1 MRVFVAMSGG
11 VDSSLAAA
19 LLVQAGHEVVGV
31 TLQLLPEGDDPG
43 SCCGTD
49 AIRSARRVCDTI
61 DIPHYVWN
69 ARDVFRSRVIEP
81 YCDAYARGRTPN
93 PCMICNSDVKFG
105 WMLARAL
112 ENGADA
118 LATGHYAR
126 TYRDEFGVPWLARG
140 VDEAKDQSYFLY
152 DLSEQQLEHIMFPLG
167 ELTKSRVRELAAHFD
182 LPSARRPESQ
192 DACFVESG
200 RTAEFVGSERP
211 SALRPGDIV
220 DSGGAVRGRHSG
232 IARYTI
238 GQRKGLGIGGLAE
251 PLHVIRVDA
260 LENRVV
266 VGPLNELQ
274 ATVVTA
280 SPQTVR
286 VPDGAAVHA
295 VIRYRMPEQEAVV
308 HVTADGLE
316 VHFADP
322 VAGVAPGQS
331 VVCYVGNRVVAGGEI
346 NCAQ

>member
-19 LLVQAGHEVVGV
+19 LLVQAGHEVVGI

-49 AIRSARRVCDTI
+49 AVRSAKRVCDAI
-61 DIPHYVWN
+61 GIPHYVWN
-69 ARDVFRSRVIEP
+69 ARDIFKSRVIEP
-81 YCDAYARGRTPN
+81 YCDAYALGRTPN
-93 PCMICNSDVKFG
+93 PCMVCNSDVKFG

-112 ENGADA
+112 ENGAEA

-126 TYRDEFGVPWLARG
+126 TLRDESGVLWLARG
-140 VDEAKDQSYFLY
+140 VDQTKDQSYFLY
-152 DLSEQQLEHIMFPLG
+152 DLSEQQLRHIMFPLG

-182 LPSARRPESQ
+182 LPSAQRPESQ

-200 RTAEFVGSERP
+200 RNAEFVGSERP
-211 SALRPGDIV
+211 NALVAGDILDTAGV
-220 DSGGAVRGRHSG
+220 VRGRHSG

-238 GQRKGLGIGGLAE
+238 GQRKGLGIGGLSE

-260 LENRVV
+260 HENQVI
-266 VGPLNELQ
+266 VGPARELQ
-274 ATVVTA
+274 ATIVTA
-280 SPQTVR
+280 RPQTVR
-286 VPDGAAVHA
+286 ALDGTAVHA

-308 HVTADGLE
+308 HVTPDSLE
-316 VHFADP
+316 VHFVAP
-322 VAGVAPGQS
+322 VSGVAPGQS
-331 VVCYVGNRVVAGGEI
+331 VVCYVGDRVVAGGEI